1 MKVFINST
9 VTELINNELYDYYLF
24 DFKNPLIISDYIKSD
39 KLYTY
44 LIININNPIYKYYI
58 HLFTINNNN
67 IILNY
72 QKPIILKYSG
82 INIYYILIYEQK
94 FFINSKIN
102 KRINFNLDCFIYRY
116 NLLLV
121 DKFIFKVIHK

>member
-1 MKVFINST
+1 MKVLINST

-24 DFKNPLIISDYIKSD
+24 DFKNPLIISNHIKSD

-72 QKPIILKYSG
+72 QKPIITKYSE
-82 INIYYILIYEQK
+82 IQLYYIFIYEQN
-94 FFINSKIN
+94 FFINYKIN
-102 KRINFNLDCFIYRY
+102 KRINFNLDDFINRY

-121 DKFIFKVIHK
+121 DTFIFKVIHK